1 MAGVAKLMNFK
12 KIWRHALLISPDVP
26 LRVPPM
32 LANVVLVNSA
42 VPAGTKRSARVSPRR
57 SPECAVTIVR
67 IEERTTSRSPS
78 GARMEKRGEK
88 RGRKRG
94 RGNSEED
101 DSPLGWSRSNFEF
114 LRKKGGL
121 CARVGVRAELPRV
134 LFRSPSRGVAASIDP
149 SSGTTLPGPGGKK
162 RNSSRGKRRRDRRI
176 IPGGQSK
183 ARRRISSTGR
193 RIYRE
198 IMSYTPLTFLYGDV
212 GGESSPLPT
221 SPSSGRVHFSLSSR
235 GGPMF

>member
-1 MAGVAKLMNFK
+1 MNFK

-26 LRVPPM
+26 LCVPPM
-32 LANVVLVNSA
+32 LASVVLVNSA
-42 VPAGTKRSARVSPRR
+42 VPAGTKRGARVSPRR

-67 IEERTTSRSPS
+67 IEANGRLPVLERQD
-78 GARMEKRGEK
+78 GKAGEERGEK
-88 RGRKRG
+88 RGRNRG

-134 LFRSPSRGVAASIDP
+134 LFRVSPPRGVAASIDP
-149 SSGTTLPGPGGKK
+149 SSGTAL
-162 RNSSRGKRRRDRRI
+162 RE
-176 IPGGQSK
+176 
-183 ARRRISSTGR
+183 GR
-193 RIYRE
+193 REKKKLEPRKKTKGPTNYSRRAIESAAEDKLDGTENLSRNNE
-198 IMSYTPLTFLYGDV
+198 LYAIDFSLRGRR
-212 GGESSPLPT
+212 GESSPLLST

-235 GGPMF
+235 GGPMS